1 MQNYQ
6 NNRVISNMN
15 MNVNTNNISNS
26 NNNVNTNSRTN
37 MDPSNLNSILTNN
50 QNSNQNNPVT
60 QSRCG
65 FNESSVFPDNYMYG
79 QSYVPI
85 QYIDS
90 TFRPEV
96 GLRMG
101 TIFPEL
107 VSPYEPGQ
115 NMREM
120 QFLANR
126 PINT

>member
-1 MQNYQ
+1 
-6 NNRVISNMN
+6 MN
-15 MNVNTNNISNS
+15 MNVNTNTNTNNISNS
-26 NNNVNTNSRTN
+26 NNNVNTNNRAN
-37 MDPSNLNSILTNN
+37 MDPSNLNSTLTNN

-65 FNESSVFPDNYMYG
+65 FSESSVFPDNYMYG

-120 QFLANR
+120 QFLASR
-126 PINT
+126 PINP